1 MINNN
6 NFYHEFD
13 NIFDELK
20 FDNITEK
27 NIIYNKLISLYEN
40 YAFNFINNKNIVSDL
55 QIKTFIIDNNGLLK
69 SDL

>member
-6 NFYHEFD
+6 NFYREFD

-40 YAFNFINNKNIVSDL
+40 YTFNFINNKNIVSDL
-55 QIKTFIIDNNGLLK
+55 EIKTFIIDNNGLLK

>member
-6 NFYHEFD
+6 NFYQEFD

-20 FDNITEK
+20 FDNIIEK
-27 NIIYNKLISLYEN
+27 NNIHNKLITLYEN
-40 YAFNFINNKNIVSDL
+40 YTFNFINNKNIVNDL
-55 QIKTFIIDNNGLLK
+55 EIKTFIIDNNGLLK